1 LISLNGSK
9 LGSSS
14 VAGYSGTVFEPI
26 DEFKGDIARITLRPD
41 MKPLFLV
48 THILCSTEQPIRYS
62 NCLLNMLLAWNTQD
76 PVNARE
82 IARNNAIYATQNNRN
97 PYIDHPE
104 YVQQVWNPSADSQA
118 PTVPTN
124 LIASGTTDS
133 TTNLSWTASTDN
145 VE

>member
-1 LISLNGSK
+1 
-9 LGSSS
+9 
-14 VAGYSGTVFEPI
+14 
-26 DEFKGDIARITLRPD
+26 
-41 MKPLFLV
+41 
-48 THILCSTEQPIRYS
+48 
-62 NCLLNMLLAWNTQD
+62 MLLAWNTQD

-145 VE
+145 VGVTGYDVYQGASLKGRHLELLILLLV

>member
-1 LISLNGSK
+1 
-9 LGSSS
+9 
-14 VAGYSGTVFEPI
+14 
-26 DEFKGDIARITLRPD
+26 
-41 MKPLFLV
+41 
-48 THILCSTEQPIRYS
+48 
-62 NCLLNMLLAWNTQD
+62 MLLAWNTQD
-76 PVNARE
+76 PVNARLHV
-82 IARNNAIYATQNNRN
+82 TTLFMLQNNRN

-145 VE
+145 VGVTGYDV

>member
-1 LISLNGSK
+1 VILLVCISTLTRYETTVS
-9 LGSSS
+9 
-14 VAGYSGTVFEPI
+14 GY
-26 DEFKGDIARITLRPD
+26 
-41 MKPLFLV
+41 
-48 THILCSTEQPIRYS
+48 HILCSTEQPIRYS
-62 NCLLNMLLAWNTQD
+62 QLPFFEYAWNTQD

-82 IARNNAIYATQNNRN
+82 IARNNAYATQNNRN

-145 VE
+145 VGVTGYDVYQGASLKGRHLELLILLLV

>member
-1 LISLNGSK
+1 MYFYF
-9 LGSSS
+9 
-14 VAGYSGTVFEPI
+14 A
-26 DEFKGDIARITLRPD
+26 PD

-48 THILCSTEQPIRYS
+48 TISYVQRNNQSGIH

-124 LIASGTTDS
+124 LIASGTTLY
-133 TTNLSWTASTDN
+133 N
-145 VE
+145 

>member
-1 LISLNGSK
+1 MFNG
-9 LGSSS
+9 
-14 VAGYSGTVFEPI
+14 TTNQVF
-26 DEFKGDIARITLRPD
+26 
-41 MKPLFLV
+41 
-48 THILCSTEQPIRYS
+48 
-62 NCLLNMLLAWNTQD
+62 NCFLNMLLAWNTQD

-145 VE
+145 VGVTGYDVYQGASLKGIWNYLYCYWFNSGYCLYIFNKSKRCC

>member
-1 LISLNGSK
+1 MFNGTQ
-9 LGSSS
+9 
-14 VAGYSGTVFEPI
+14 SGI
-26 DEFKGDIARITLRPD
+26 
-41 MKPLFLV
+41 
-48 THILCSTEQPIRYS
+48 H

-124 LIASGTTDS
+124 LIASGTTLY
-133 TTNLSWTASTDN
+133 N
-145 VE
+145 